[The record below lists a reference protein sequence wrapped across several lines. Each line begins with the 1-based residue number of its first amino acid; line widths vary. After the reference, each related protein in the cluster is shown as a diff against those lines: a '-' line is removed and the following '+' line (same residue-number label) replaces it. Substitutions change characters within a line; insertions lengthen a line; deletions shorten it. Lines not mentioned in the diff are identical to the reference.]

1 MTKNSGLESLLQALA
16 EERGL
21 DLRGY
26 KRTTLARRIARRMT
40 QVKLDDYQR
49 YLEFIRKRPEE
60 INQLLNT
67 ILINVTRFFRDPPA
81 WDILRQ
87 QVLPRLTSHRGK
99 PDSFRVWCAGCAT
112 GEEAYSVAILLAE
125 HFGNELREHDVKI
138 YATDQDEAALTTAR
152 HAEYPAEKVASIPA
166 SWRQKYFRGDD
177 NTVRVERAIRKMV
190 IFGHSNLVEDA
201 PISHVRL
208 LVCRNVLIYF
218 DTAAQQQ
225 ILKRLEYALDPGGV
239 LFLGSTESQLRRNN
253 TFAPLN
259 AKWRIFQR
267 TGQSVAEPPHRRYEE
282 ETLRGLAGNELAVL
296 RAYHESLLDSL
307 EPGIL
312 IMDMRDAIISENA
325 SVARLW
331 GTKEKLAGRLLPQSE
346 LARRCPE
353 LPKYLERSRAG
364 PKPETVRFEF
374 APARDRLL
382 SVTVKPILSQDQAGQ
397 VGTLLYSEDITSR
410 EGMQGTV
417 DQLQST
423 TEELQSANEELE
435 TTNEELQSTNE
446 ELETTNEELQS
457 SNEELETTNEELQS
471 LNEELETT
479 NEEMAERS
487 RQLDIVSERYFAMLE
502 LIPSPVLLVD
512 KNHRVYVYNSAA
524 KKLLGFA
531 APSSEGIELNELP
544 IGAAS
549 VKLLARSYGEVA
561 AGKRPVTLRN
571 RRLETNRGALVA
583 NIHITPLS
591 KRSLEHGVM
600 LLFEVA
606 PGQADANPRRKSQPG
621 HSFQDANRSLT
632 NPPLPERARGNRNRK
647 DGRAR

>member
-1 MTKNSGLESLLQALA
+1 MKQDPGLESLLQALA

-26 KRTTLARRIARRMT
+26 KRTTLTRRISRRMT
-40 QVKLDDYQR
+40 QVKKRDYND
-49 YLEFIRKRPEE
+49 YLEFIRKHPEE

-81 WDILRQ
+81 WDLLRK
-87 QVLPRLTSHRGK
+87 QVLPRLASHRGK

-125 HFGNELREHDVKI
+125 QFGNELREHDVKI
-138 YATDQDEAALTTAR
+138 YATDQDEAALNTAR
-152 HAEYPAEKVASIPA
+152 HAEYPEEKVATIPA
-166 SWRQKYFRGDD
+166 SWRQKYFHGD
-177 NTVRVERAIRKMV
+177 NKTVRVERNIRKMV
-190 IFGHSNLVEDA
+190 IFGHSNLLEDA

-208 LVCRNVLIYF
+208 LLCRNVLIYF
-218 DTAAQQQ
+218 DIEAQQQ
-225 ILKRLEYALDPGGV
+225 ILKRLEYAIDPGGV
-239 LFLGSTESQLRRNN
+239 LFLGRTESQLRRNN
-253 TFAPLN
+253 SFAPLS

-267 TGQSVAEPPHRRYEE
+267 TGQNVTEPPFRRNQE
-282 ETLRGLAGNELAVL
+282 ETLRELAGNELAVL
-296 RAYHESLLDSL
+296 RAYHESLLETL

-312 IMDMRDAIISENA
+312 IMDMRDAIISENP
-325 SVARLW
+325 SVAQLW
-331 GTKEKLAGRLLPQSE
+331 GTKEKLGGRLLPQSE

-353 LPKYLERSRAG
+353 LPKYLEQTRAG

-374 APARDRLL
+374 APARDKLL

-397 VGTLLYSEDITSR
+397 VGTLLYTEDVTSR
-410 EGMQGTV
+410 ETMQGTV

-479 NEEMAERS
+479 NEELGERS
-487 RQLDIVSERYFAMLE
+487 RQLDIVNERYFAMLE

-544 IGAAS
+544 IGASS

-561 AGKRPVTLRN
+561 AGKRPIVLRN
-571 RRLETNRGALVA
+571 RRLETNRGPLVT

-591 KRSLEHGVM
+591 KSNLEHGVM
-600 LLFEVA
+600 LLFELT
-606 PGQADANPRRKSQPG
+606 PGEAQGTRGRESQPG

>member
-1 MTKNSGLESLLQALA
+1 
-16 EERGL
+16 GL

-60 INQLLNT
+60 INQLLTT

-81 WDILRQ
+81 WDVLRK
-87 QVLPRLTSHRGK
+87 QVLPRLASHRGK

-190 IFGHSNLVEDA
+190 IFGRSNLLEDA

-374 APARDRLL
+374 APARDKLL

-397 VGTLLYSEDITSR
+397 VGTLLYTEDVTSR
-410 EGMQGTV
+410 ETMQGTV

-435 TTNEELQSTNE
+435 TANEELQST
-446 ELETTNEELQS
+446 
-457 SNEELETTNEELQS
+457 NEELETTNEELQS

-571 RRLETNRGALVA
+571 RRLETNRGVLMT

-591 KRSLEHGVM
+591 KSNLEHGVM
-600 LLFEVA
+600 LLFELPPDPRA
-606 PGQADANPRRKSQPG
+606 LPGRKSQPG